1 MARRYCEPV
10 EVKAAPGRVPDEVGD
25 VVGERLGPVPGQ
37 PEAFLWRGRL
47 YVVRA
52 VLGRWRE
59 RRAWWHEALD
69 PPPGQRPGIAAA
81 ARERQVWRVEASP
94 GRLAPS
100 GVFDLVGDDLVVG
113 EAPGAE
119 SRAGGPEAGVS
130 AGVEPV
136 PADRITADPTAVGG
150 WELRRVLD

>member
-1 MARRYCEPV
+1 MAR
-10 EVKAAPGRVPDEVGD
+10 
-25 VVGERLGPVPGQ
+25 GPRPT
-37 PEAFLWRGRL
+37 
-47 YVVRA
+47 
-52 VLGRWRE
+52 
-59 RRAWWHEALD
+59 
-69 PPPGQRPGIAAA
+69 PGQRPGIAAA

-100 GVFDLVGDDLVVG
+100 GVFDLVGDDPVVG